1 MKLSYT
7 PRQLCLFP
15 QALTV
20 VTACSL
26 STSEGVFAV
35 LPTCLKTAGDPFC
48 KVLARWSSR
57 LVNIPLFKYTN
68 LIEVANETREVVG
81 DEAGVTE
88 CLPDVAVQ
96 MRQVEDCD
104 GGG

>member
-1 MKLSYT
+1 MTLVIARSL
-7 PRQLCLFP
+7 PISQGS
-15 QALTV
+15 V
-20 VTACSL
+20 VCSTTDL
-26 STSEGVFAV
+26 LE
-35 LPTCLKTAGDPFC
+35 TAGDPFC

-68 LIEVANETREVVG
+68 LIEVANETREVAG

-88 CLPDVAVQ
+88 CLPDEAVQ

>member
-1 MKLSYT
+1 M
-7 PRQLCLFP
+7 
-15 QALTV
+15 
-20 VTACSL
+20 
-26 STSEGVFAV
+26 
-35 LPTCLKTAGDPFC
+35 
-48 KVLARWSSR
+48 
-57 LVNIPLFKYTN
+57 NIPLVKYTN
-68 LIEVANETREVVG
+68 LILVANETREVAG

>member
-1 MKLSYT
+1 ML
-7 PRQLCLFP
+7 LCGY
-15 QALTV
+15 AI
-20 VTACSL
+20 
-26 STSEGVFAV
+26 
-35 LPTCLKTAGDPFC
+35 
-48 KVLARWSSR
+48 ARWSGG
-57 LVNIPLFKYTN
+57 LVNIPLVKYTN
-68 LIEVANETREVVG
+68 LILVANETREVAG